1 MTSLSPDE
9 VADRAGVPPE
19 YVDRLVGLGILEPDE
34 TGNLSSTDVQRAR
47 IMQLL
52 ERSGLPLEGLGE
64 GLRRGVLTTDFMNAD
79 TYDRWAALTD
89 TTFEELSASTGVPVD
104 LLTVIREALG
114 YVPPEPGDRM
124 REDEMDVVP
133 LVQLQY
139 EHGFRPAVIGRALRV
154 FGESMRRV
162 AETESDWWRSEV
174 IVPILEAGKGPQEL
188 DRVALELSPPMA
200 AASDRALLAIY
211 HGQQA
216 NAWVRNILEGLESAL
231 TGAGLYEAPER
242 VPAICFL
249 DLTGYTRLTEERGD
263 AVAADLAREL
273 STLVQRRSVLHG
285 GRAVKWLGDGVM
297 FHFPE
302 PERGVLAAL
311 DMVETAAQRGMPA
324 AHVGLHAGPV
334 LYQEGDYFGR
344 TVNIAARIADLARPG
359 EVLVSEDV
367 VRASSGDRL
376 TFEEIGPV
384 ELKGVSGTLLLFRAR
399 RSGTDGSAPAF
410 PA

>member
-1 MTSLSPDE
+1 
-9 VADRAGVPPE
+9 
-19 YVDRLVGLGILEPDE
+19 
-34 TGNLSSTDVQRAR
+34 
-47 IMQLL
+47 
-52 ERSGLPLEGLGE
+52 
-64 GLRRGVLTTDFMNAD
+64 
-79 TYDRWAALTD
+79 
-89 TTFEELSASTGVPVD
+89 
-104 LLTVIREALG
+104 
-114 YVPPEPGDRM
+114 
-124 REDEMDVVP
+124 
-133 LVQLQY
+133 
-139 EHGFRPAVIGRALRV
+139 
-154 FGESMRRV
+154 MRRV

-174 IVPILEAGKGPQEL
+174 IMPILESGKGPREL
-188 DRVALELSPPMA
+188 DRVAVELSPPMA
-200 AASDRALLAIY
+200 AASDEALLAIY

-231 TGAGLYEAPER
+231 TGAGLHEAPER

-263 AVAADLAREL
+263 AAAADLAREL

-311 DMVETAAQRGMPA
+311 DMVEAAAERGMPA

-359 EVLVSEDV
+359 EVVVSEEV
-367 VRASSGDRL
+367 VQASSGDRF

-384 ELKGVSGTLLLFRAR
+384 ELKGVSGSLLLFSVK
-399 RSGTDGSAPAF
+399 RSGENDSAPAL